1 MSTRGYMGLKKD
13 GELKGMYN
21 HFDSYPSGLG
31 KYLIEELNKI
41 NVDERVKKLNEAFD
55 YIELVDEDKKPTKKQ
70 KEDCIKAGVTN
81 FSVASRSEDD
91 WYCLLREAQGEIGL
105 YINKVIPYMI
115 NGNSFIEDT
124 LFCEWYYIINLDTL
138 RFEVFENDYTNR
150 RGVKRGEFDLL
161 DLKEEYLQ
169 DIENYY

>member
-1 MSTRGYMGLKKD
+1 
-13 GELKGMYN
+13 
-21 HFDSYPSGLG
+21 
-31 KYLIEELNKI
+31 
-41 NVDERVKKLNEAFD
+41 
-55 YIELVDEDKKPTKKQ
+55 
-70 KEDCIKAGVTN
+70 
-81 FSVASRSEDD
+81 
-91 WYCLLREAQGEIGL
+91 
-105 YINKVIPYMI
+105 MI